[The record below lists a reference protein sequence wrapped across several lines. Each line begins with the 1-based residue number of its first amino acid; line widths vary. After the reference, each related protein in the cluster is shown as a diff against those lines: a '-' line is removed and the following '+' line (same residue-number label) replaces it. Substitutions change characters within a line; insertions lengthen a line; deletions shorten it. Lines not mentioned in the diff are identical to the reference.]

1 VEATPWRGGLFLFP
15 PLLLLSA
22 ASGLPPRE
30 IQVEPSS
37 QQEAV
42 RVSAQQEAVLDSV
55 RLEMAQGRDWHAAQ
69 HLRATFPEGP
79 GGNEELVLLF
89 AEAEAGW
96 SNWPRVRALLE
107 EPLAAGQAR
116 DPEAWYLLG
125 RALEEEGL
133 WEEAEAA
140 YGRILDTLDGEDP
153 ENPEGPATRMRARAR
168 RARIRGRLGR
178 YAQALID
185 VDGIKGEDSTM
196 AGWVSLE
203 VAERAA
209 ADGFREEARLALSM
223 VGPEEVRQLGWS
235 LLPRALLAA
244 GDSTGAEAAYWSALP
259 SLSSASDQA
268 MAWDRVGTLRLARGD
283 SVGAR
288 GAFHQ
293 VLALSSAGREGLRAA
308 DALLELGFDSVDVA
322 LAGAR
327 TLAGAGRH
335 EEALEAF
342 GSYEGLLGEGVSPT
356 SSVLLA
362 KARSHL
368 SLGQSGVSLALAT
381 ELGESLDP
389 RVAAPALVLRTQALR
404 RLGKG
409 GEARAVEDELVERFS
424 ERSEAVEVLF
434 LRADALRSRGD
445 REGAIRGY
453 QETVALAPSQ
463 NRAGQARM
471 LMGQLLLG
479 MGREEAALEVYSAY
493 LSDFPQGRR
502 WDEAAFWAGR
512 LLLSLD
518 LGEEGGDLLNQ
529 LRQDHPL
536 SYYSVR
542 AGELLGEPYDPPIPA
557 PADSLPFPAILQA
570 GLATFDRLLAIG
582 LDRGAVWQAGAL
594 AGRLRTEADPSR
606 REGGLLRLAH
616 ELNSRGFTRE
626 GINLGW
632 DLRRVGRPWDRDL
645 LAAVYPFPYRGIVQ
659 AEAGGRGLD
668 PYLMAGLIRQ
678 ESAFWVE
685 ARSRADARG
694 LMQVL
699 PATGRGL
706 ARVSGPEGFRPDSHL
721 YDAEINIHLGMAFF
735 SDMRRRF
742 GDDLPIIL
750 SAYNAG
756 PTRALRWRKFPEV
769 EDMPRFVERIP
780 FAETRGYV
788 KNVIVNGAIYSWL
801 YGHSSDDPATRQE
814 WPPLLP

>member
-1 VEATPWRGGLFLFP
+1 
-15 PLLLLSA
+15 
-22 ASGLPPRE
+22 
-30 IQVEPSS
+30 
-37 QQEAV
+37 
-42 RVSAQQEAVLDSV
+42 
-55 RLEMAQGRDWHAAQ
+55 MAQGRDWHAAER
-69 HLRATFPEGP
+69 LRAAFPEGP
-79 GGNEELVLLF
+79 AGDEELILLF
-89 AEAEAGW
+89 ARAEAGW
-96 SNWPRVRALLE
+96 SNWPQVRVLLE
-107 EPLAAGQAR
+107 DALAADQLR
-116 DPEAWYLLG
+116 DPGAWYLLG
-125 RALEEEGL
+125 RSLEEEEL
-133 WEEAEAA
+133 WEEAEVA
-140 YGRILDTLDGEDP
+140 YGQLLDTPDTEDP
-153 ENPEGPATRMRARAR
+153 EGSATRMQARAR
-168 RARIRGRLGR
+168 RARVRGRLGR
-178 YAQALID
+178 YAQALVD
-185 VDGIKGEDSTM
+185 VEEVGREDSTM
-196 AGWVSLE
+196 AGWVALE

-223 VGPEEVRQLGWS
+223 VGPQEVRQLGWN

-308 DALLELGFDSVDVA
+308 EALLDLGFDSVDVA
-322 LAGAR
+322 LTGAR

-335 EEALEAF
+335 GEALEAYAF
-342 GSYEGLLGEGVSPT
+342 YEGLLAVSSPP
-356 SSVLLA
+356 SVLLA

-368 SLGQSGVSLALAT
+368 SLGQRGVSLALAT
-381 ELGESLDP
+381 ELGESVDP
-389 RVAAPALVLRTQALR
+389 RVAAPALTLRIQALR
-404 RLGKG
+404 RLGRG
-409 GEARAVEDELVERFS
+409 GEVRGVEDELVARFS
-424 ERSEAVEVLF
+424 ERPEAVEVLF
-434 LRADALRSRGD
+434 LRADALQNRGD

-453 QETVALAPSQ
+453 QETVELAPSQ

-479 MGREEAALEVYSAY
+479 LGREEEALGAYSAY
-493 LSDFPQGRR
+493 LSEFPQGRR
-502 WDEAAFWAGR
+502 WDEAAYCAGR
-512 LLLSLD
+512 FLLSLD
-518 LGEEGGDLLNQ
+518 QEEEGRNLLNQ
-529 LRQDHPL
+529 LRQDYPL

-557 PADSLPFPAILQA
+557 PADSLPFPAFLQT
-570 GLATFDRLLAIG
+570 GLATFDRLLAVG
-582 LDRGAVWQAGAL
+582 LDRGSVSQANAL
-594 AGRLRTEADPSR
+594 AARLRTEADPCR

-632 DLRRVGRPWDRDL
+632 ELRRVDRPWDRDL
-645 LAAVYPFPYRGIVQ
+645 LAAVYPFPYRDIVL
-659 AEAGGRGLD
+659 AEADGRGLD

-699 PATGRGL
+699 PATGREL
-706 ARVSGPEGFRPDSHL
+706 ARASGPQAFRPDSHL

-756 PTRALRWRKFPEV
+756 PTRALRWREFPEV

-788 KNVIVNGAIYSWL
+788 KNVLVNGAIYSWL
-801 YGHSSDDPATRQE
+801 YGQPSDGPATRQE
-814 WPPLLP
+814 

>member
-1 VEATPWRGGLFLFP
+1 
-15 PLLLLSA
+15 
-22 ASGLPPRE
+22 
-30 IQVEPSS
+30 
-37 QQEAV
+37 
-42 RVSAQQEAVLDSV
+42 
-55 RLEMAQGRDWHAAQ
+55 
-69 HLRATFPEGP
+69 
-79 GGNEELVLLF
+79 LVLLF
-89 AEAEAGW
+89 AQAEAGW
-96 SNWPRVRALLE
+96 SNWPQVRVFLE
-107 EPLAAGQAR
+107 YVLTAGQAR
-116 DPEAWYLLG
+116 DPGAWYLLG
-125 RALEEEGL
+125 RALEEEEL
-133 WEEAEAA
+133 WEEAEVA
-140 YGRILDTLDGEDP
+140 YGQLLNTPDAGD
-153 ENPEGPATRMRARAR
+153 PEGPAIRLQARAR
-168 RARIRGRLGR
+168 RARVRGRLGR
-178 YAQALID
+178 YAQALVD
-185 VDGIKGEDSTM
+185 VEEVGREDSTM
-196 AGWVSLE
+196 AGWVALE

-209 ADGFREEARLALSM
+209 ADGFREDARLALSM
-223 VGPEEVRQLGWS
+223 VGPQEVRQLGWD
-235 LLPRALLAA
+235 LLPGALLAA

-268 MAWDRVGTLRLARGD
+268 MAWDRVGALRLARDD

-293 VLALSSAGREGLRAA
+293 VLALSSAGRGGLRAA
-308 DALLELGFDSVDVA
+308 DALLKLGFDSVDVA
-322 LAGAR
+322 LASAR

-335 EEALEAF
+335 EEALEAY
-342 GSYEGLLGEGVSPT
+342 GSYEGLLAVSPPP
-356 SSVLLA
+356 SVLLA

-368 SLGQSGVSLALAT
+368 SLGQSGVSLALAA
-381 ELGESLDP
+381 ELGESVDS
-389 RVAAPALVLRTQALR
+389 RVAAPALVLRAQALR
-404 RLGKG
+404 RLGRG
-409 GEARAVEDELVERFS
+409 GEARRIEDELVERFP
-424 ERSEAVEVLF
+424 ERPEAVEVLF

-453 QETVALAPSQ
+453 QETVELAPSQ

-479 MGREEAALEVYSAY
+479 MGREEEALGVYSAY

-502 WDEAAFWAGR
+502 WDEAAYWAGR
-512 LLLSLD
+512 LLLSLALD
-518 LGEEGGDLLNQ
+518 EEGRDLLNQ
-529 LRQDHPL
+529 LRQDHPI

-557 PADSLPFPAILQA
+557 LSDSLPFPPFLQA
-570 GLATFDRLLAIG
+570 GLATFDRLLAVG
-582 LDRGAVWQAGAL
+582 LDRGSVSQANAL
-594 AGRLRTEADPSR
+594 AAQLRTEADPSR

-632 DLRRVGRPWDRDL
+632 ELRRADRSWDRDL
-645 LAAVYPFPYRGIVQ
+645 LAAVYPFPYRDIVL
-659 AEAGGRGLD
+659 AEADGRGLD

-699 PATGRGL
+699 PATGKEL
-706 ARVSGPEGFRPDSHL
+706 ARASGPVAFRPDSHL
-721 YDAEINIHLGMAFF
+721 FDAEINIHLGMAFF

-788 KNVIVNGAIYSWL
+788 KNVLVNGAIYSWL
-801 YGHSSDDPATRQE
+801 YGQPSDDPATRRE
-814 WPPLLP
+814 